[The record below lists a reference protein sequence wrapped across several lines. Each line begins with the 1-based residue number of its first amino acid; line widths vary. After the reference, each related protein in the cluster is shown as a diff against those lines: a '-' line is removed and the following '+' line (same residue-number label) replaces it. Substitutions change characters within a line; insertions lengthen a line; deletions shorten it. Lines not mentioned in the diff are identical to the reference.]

1 MEEFEL
7 AKIKAFVWGVS
18 GRISSHRLSLVS
30 AGVAFYIFLSIF
42 PALAATISIYGLAA
56 DPEVVQNHVE
66 TLGQFMPKEALSMIS
81 ARIRDLT
88 SSQDS
93 SLTFGL
99 MIGIALSLWSANKA
113 MKGVAQALNIAY
125 DREEDR
131 GFVKVNA
138 VTLAL
143 TLASSIAFIV
153 ALSVVVVV
161 PILINAVLSIQSI
174 EWIAIASSWTV
185 FIAVLIGMFLL
196 IYYFAPALHEW
207 GWRDLLP
214 GAIVAAILFL
224 IASVGFSLY
233 VANFGKYDK
242 QYGALG
248 AVVITLLWLYI
259 GSYIFLLGAEINAQ
273 RNQGGKPDRDTQPGH
288 PH

>member
-1 MEEFEL
+1 M
-7 AKIKAFVWGVS
+7 AKIKAFVLGVLS
-18 GRISSHRLSLVS
+18 RISSDRLSLVS

-56 DPEVVQNHVE
+56 DPQAVQSHVA
-66 TLGQFMPKEALSMIS
+66 TLGEFMPKEALSMIS

-93 SLTFGL
+93 SLTVGL
-99 MIGIALSLWSANKA
+99 VIGIVLSLWSANKA

-125 DREEDR
+125 DRKEDR
-131 GFVKVNA
+131 GFIKVNA

-161 PILINAVLSIQSI
+161 PILINAVLSMQSF
-174 EWIAIASSWTV
+174 EWVAIASSWTV
-185 FIAVLIGMFLL
+185 FIVVLVGMFLL
-196 IYYFAPALHEW
+196 IYYFAPALHER

-214 GAIVAAILFL
+214 GAIVAAVLFL

-273 RNQGGKPDRDTQPGH
+273 RNQGEKPSTDAQPADAQPRH

>member
-1 MEEFEL
+1 M
-7 AKIKAFVWGVS
+7 AKIKAFVSGVL
-18 GRISSHRLSLVS
+18 GRISNDRLSLVS

-56 DPEVVQNHVE
+56 DPQVVQSHVE
-66 TLGQFMPKEALSMIS
+66 TLGQFMPEEALAMIS

-93 SLTFGL
+93 SLTLGL
-99 MIGIALSLWSANKA
+99 VIGIVLSLWSANKA

-125 DREEDR
+125 DRKEDR

-143 TLASSIAFIV
+143 TLASSIAFII

-161 PILINAVLSIQSI
+161 PILVNAVLAIQSI
-174 EWIAIASSWTV
+174 EWVAMTSSWMV
-185 FIAVLIGMFLL
+185 FIVVLIGMFLL
-196 IYYFAPALHEW
+196 IYHFAPALHER

-214 GAIVAAILFL
+214 GAIAAAVLFL

-242 QYGALG
+242 QYGSLG

-273 RNQGGKPDRDTQPGH
+273 RNQGGKSDSSMQARH

>member
-1 MEEFEL
+1 M
-7 AKIKAFVWGVS
+7 AKIKAFLGGIL
-18 GRISSHRLSLVS
+18 GRISSDRLSLVA
-30 AGVAFYIFLSIF
+30 AGVAFYVFLSIF

-56 DPEVVQNHVE
+56 DPHLVQNHVE
-66 TLGQFMPKEALSMIS
+66 ALGQFLPKEVQSIIS
-81 ARIRDLT
+81 ARIRDLA
-88 SSQDS
+88 SSQGS
-93 SLTFGL
+93 SLTLGL
-99 MIGIALSLWSANKA
+99 VIGILLSLWSANKA

-125 DREEDR
+125 DRQEDR
-131 GFVKVNA
+131 GFVKVNV

-161 PILINAVLSIQSI
+161 PILINAVLTVQSM

-185 FIAVLIGMFLL
+185 FILVLIGMFLL
-196 IYYFAPALHEW
+196 IYNFAPALHER

-214 GAIVAAILFL
+214 GAIVAAVLFL

-248 AVVITLLWLYI
+248 AVVVTLLWLYI

-273 RNQGGKPDRDTQPGH
+273 RNQGDPNTQPRH